1 MPASIVRPGEEHFW
15 ERAKARAAKQD
26 HKEDWPYVTA
36 IFLKMVGRGS
46 LKKGFYIPEKY
57 RAYRIPGQVPPINPN
72 SPERRV
78 QDDLQKMPDG
88 VSVARL
94 LDHDSP
100 RASAQSVVDNL
111 GLDMPTQRRWTQ
123 FLEKAVRSSPNELT
137 YRKSVHEQLTDARM
151 GSELRMAIMQRAVSH
166 WRTLHKGLVEILT
179 PDEALEKAWGS
190 ERPGHKYLR
199 RKRVGDH
206 WEYEY
211 PGKPGSQPQQLGL
224 FANVGNKSKQPPVE
238 PPMSPA
244 QPPVEHLEARVV
256 EPVSSEAAA
265 HVPEVPL
272 PLPPEPTPEVA
283 EKPKERFVVKPEPR
297 EAATEAA
304 VGVLSGG
311 KWDQL
316 KAAGWTVKW
325 EDEVTGADEVD
336 PDKGVGPLPG
346 SKARQLAERGLVVV
360 KPRAPEPEKPK
371 LVLTQPEAKAKEGLT
386 AEIGEHVWGSRKD
399 RAVIRTSADL
409 DGMTPEAQAKAVTK
423 KVLMPKWEPEDLL
436 EAGWSPDGVLMRRAV
451 ENLIVEK
458 PGNSIEARKG
468 YFEAIDFIASSME
481 NCRTAVDVLD
491 FIEDWKQLIQL
502 RRKIGT
508 LSHAE
513 FMGITDA
520 YLTAQGNPPKMLWPE
535 REAFEKKV
543 KEAKTAYSKANYE
556 LMNHRAGTP
565 GVEEKTREITR
576 LKNAYIRLQ
585 AEQDELGGKVPLY
598 AANSVLEQH
607 YKKSG
612 LSFNI
617 GRSDANGN
625 RGFVIYQDDPT
636 LGKQLE
642 NPYVRM
648 AVHGGDKL
656 VKTIAGGGGG
666 PYGTKRSK
674 GYEEA
679 LQHAAVIQRL
689 ETSEEK
695 EAKLFEVLNQKREAG
710 TKERRKPFHWE
721 RSVSGEI
728 KRVGGRPVEKA
739 DPEGLAKDFNFKNVQ
754 FGGWVNEDE
763 ADSHIRGAHGALYD
777 LADLMG
783 VEPKHISINGRL
795 SLAFGARGGG
805 KASAHYEP
813 DGHIINITKIA
824 GGGSLAHEYGHALDF
839 IISAAGDP
847 SSSKARR
854 NLSGGDIAGVSPRV
868 AAAMDKVMGAIYYKD
883 PEVYEARKKS
893 NQLLADTKSKKLRVT
908 SELQAEYN
916 RLGRIISRGEPS
928 DYHADATT
936 FSNAPNS
943 YWTRPHELFARA
955 FESYVEDALVDQKR
969 NSTYL
974 VAGTRS
980 TYDTGR
986 TASKTKDAVKRVAQ
1000 VYPQGEE
1007 RKAINQAIKEFVA
1020 VLQEEN
1026 TLEKSLQA
1034 LEDLEKGQSRMF
1046 FLPSEKPTLKKTREP
1061 RGGTFHRRVPK
1072 PGGGFTYYYDPEKYA
1087 GRKDAHLTG
1096 EEATKA
1102 HLHGKIHKTIA
1113 EQGKG
1118 GAHIKHFA
1126 ELAKKHGSQAVAE
1139 ALRENVKTG
1148 KLNFK
1153 KGRFHGKVE
1162 EDQEAEK
1169 STPEK
1174 KKE

>member
-1 MPASIVRPGEEHFW
+1 VRPGEEHFW

-224 FANVGNKSKQPPVE
+224 FANVGNKPK
-238 PPMSPA
+238 
-244 QPPVEHLEARVV
+244 QPPVEHLETRVV
-256 EPVSSEAAA
+256 EPVPPEAAA

-272 PLPPEPTPEVA
+272 PLPPEPTSEAV

-360 KPRAPEPEKPK
+360 KPRAPEPERPK
-371 LVLTQPEAKAKEGLT
+371 LVLTEPEAKGQEGLT
-386 AEIGEHVWGSRKD
+386 AEQGEHVWGSRKD
-399 RAVIRTSADL
+399 KADLNSSADL
-409 DGMTPEAQAKAVTK
+409 DELTPEAQAKAVTK
-423 KVLMPKWEPEDLL
+423 KKLLPTWEPEDLL
-436 EAGWSPDGVLMRRAV
+436 EQGWSPDGVLLRKAF
-451 ENLIVEK
+451 ESLIAEK
-458 PGNSIEARKG
+458 PGNSIGERKG
-468 YFEAIDFIASSME
+468 FFEGVDFIASSFD
-481 NCRTAVDVLD
+481 NCRTADDVMD
-491 FIEDWKQLIQL
+491 FLEDWKHLGQKE
-502 RRKIGT
+502 RRIGKMT
-508 LSHAE
+508 PEEINEA
-513 FMGITDA
+513 TDK
-520 YLTAQGNPPKMLWPE
+520 YLTATGEPPEMGWRERKAWDEKVFEAYTKYRQASYRDSNAPE
-535 REAFEKKV
+535 TKKLLEEYQALAAEAREKG
-543 KEAKTAYSKANYE
+543 AKAPLVPMNMVLAHHFRSARNVSIGYSADGSVVAY
-556 LMNHRAGTP
+556 G
-565 GVEEKTREITR
+565 
-576 LKNAYIRLQ
+576 
-585 AEQDELGGKVPLY
+585 
-598 AANSVLEQH
+598 
-607 YKKSG
+607 
-612 LSFNI
+612 
-617 GRSDANGN
+617 
-625 RGFVIYQDDPT
+625 QDDT
-636 LGKQLE
+636 LGDKLD
-642 NPYVRM
+642 NPYIRM
-648 AVHGGDKL
+648 AVSCGDRL
-656 VKTIAGGGGG
+656 RNAIAGGGGR
-666 PYGTKRSK
+666 YGSKRPK
-674 GYEEA
+674 A
-679 LQHAAVIQRL
+679 LEDALKQAR
-689 ETSEEK
+689 EM
-695 EAKLFEVLNQKREAG
+695 AKLEDGNAKALALFAILGKKRETG
-710 TKERRKPFHWE
+710 ERRQPFKWE
-721 RSVSGEI
+721 RDVPGEI
-728 KRVGGRPVEKA
+728 DRKGGREVAKA
-739 DPEGLAKDFNFKNVQ
+739 DPQAFAKDFGFKNVQ
-754 FGGWVNEDE
+754 FGGWVSEGD
-763 ADSHIRGAHGALYD
+763 ADSHLKGAHGALFD

-783 VEPKHISINGRL
+783 VDPQHISLNGRL
-795 SLAFGARGGG
+795 SIGFGARGSGR
-805 KASAHYEP
+805 AAAHYEP
-813 DGHIINITKIA
+813 LGRIINITKVA
-824 GGGSLAHEYGHALDF
+824 GGGSLAHEYGHALDH
-839 IISAAGDP
+839 IISLAGDL
-847 SSSKARR
+847 SSSKADRM
-854 NLSGGDIAGVSPRV
+854 LTHGDHAGVNPRV
-868 AAAMDKVMGAIYYKD
+868 VAAVKKVMGHIYYKD
-883 PEVYEARKKS
+883 PEAYEAREKM
-893 NQLLADTKSKKLRVT
+893 NQMQRDARSGKEPVTLETRVEFARLNKLVN
-908 SELQAEYN
+908 A
-916 RLGRIISRGEPS
+916 IKAS
-928 DYHADATT
+928 DYIKHALS
-936 FSNAPNS
+936 FSQGGDGYYS
-943 YWTRPHELFARA
+943 RSHELFARA
-955 FESYVEDALVDQKR
+955 FESYVEDALEGQGRK
-969 NSTYL
+969 SSYL
-974 VAGTRS
+974 VAGTKQK
-980 TYDTGR
+980 YATGKFINEEAR
-986 TASKTKDAVKRVAQ
+986 KKGEHSQ
-1000 VYPQGEE
+1000 IYPQGEE

-1034 LEDLEKGQSRMF
+1034 LEDFEKGQSRMF

-1102 HLHGKIHKTIA
+1102 HLHGKIHKAIA

-1169 STPEK
+1169 PTPEK